1 MRSGVGADRSI
12 VKPPKP
18 PQGCTCNCRADA
30 DDNMLGNVRLELP
43 LFAFAAVTA
52 TDCAVAA
59 RQGKREAT
67 RRLGM
72 KPKHVKCRCT
82 E

>member
-43 LFAFAAVTA
+43 LF
-52 TDCAVAA
+52 
-59 RQGKREAT
+59 
-67 RRLGM
+67 RLCGG
-72 KPKHVKCRCT
+72 HGH
-82 E
+82 